1 MAAERSFYVTTPI
14 YYVNAA
20 PHLGHAYTTI
30 AADVMARHHRQR
42 GEDVFFLT
50 GTDEH
55 GEPVADAAKA
65 QGLEPKELADRNA
78 ERFKALAP
86 LLEATNDF
94 FIRTSDPEHIS
105 RVQEVLQR
113 VYDNG
118 FVHEGLYEGWYCP
131 RCADFKVENEIEEG
145 NRCPIHHIELERH
158 SEQNYFFALSA
169 FQERLEALYAEQPDF
184 VTPRVRYNE
193 ALSFIKSGLQD
204 ISLSRAQL
212 TWGVPVPWD
221 TSHVFYVWFDALLNY
236 YTALGFAREGE
247 DLTEQFWPA
256 TYHVIGK
263 DILRFHTVFWPA
275 MLMAADLPVP
285 EHVFV
290 HGYLLMDGEKMSKSL
305 GNVLDPFEII
315 ERFGTDALRYYLLR
329 DVTFGED
336 GSVSTEAFERRYDT
350 ELANELG
357 NLASRTLSMVGRYR
371 DGDGPGRRGRPGA
384 RRRLRRP
391 RRAHR
396 ASASTASSSRR
407 PSTTSGSA
415 CGGSTAT
422 SRSRRPG
429 SWPRTPN
436 ARPTSIASCARWPRA
451 CASSPCCSSPWIPG
465 AAEKLLAALGAP
477 DLGLAGARFG
487 AGDDR
492 RGRSARAAVPAKHA
506 VIDSHTHLDSCAPP
520 NAELVA
526 AAAREGVTR
535 ILTVGMDAATNRS
548 ALQAAEDFPQ
558 VLTAVGRHPNHA
570 EGFDEADLADLQALA
585 AHPRCAA
592 IGETGLDYFRD
603 YAPRADQERAFHAQI
618 ELARA
623 TGKPLVIHTRAAE
636 DDTVSTLKAR
646 AHGLEVVMHCF
657 SMPDRLDECLAEGWW
672 ISFAG
677 NVTYPKATDLA
688 RRGRA
693 RARRPP
699 PGRDRRALSH
709 ATARAQGAQ
718 PAGLRHVHSALR
730 RRAPRRRLRGAR
742 APGRRQRCHPLRV
755 VTGELPT
762 QPSLRRLRQFGVRP
776 KRDLGQNFLIDSN
789 ILGVIE
795 RAAELEPADPD
806 VVLEI
811 GGGLGVLSE
820 HLAAHAAHVHV
831 VELDRALVP
840 ALEDAL
846 APHPNTTLH
855 VADALDLDLGALTPA
870 PTKVVANLP
879 YGIAASAI
887 LRTIEELDGVTRW
900 VAMVQRE
907 VGERFAASAGHAGVR
922 RAQRARPARV

>member
-65 QGLEPKELADRNA
+65 QGLEPRELADRNA

-94 FIRTSDPEHIS
+94 FIRTSDPEHIV

-158 SEQNYFFALSA
+158 SEENYFFALSA

-357 NLASRTLSMVGRYR
+357 NLASRTLAMVARYR
-371 DGDGPGRRGRPGA
+371 DGAVPDAEVDPALAGDFDGLA
-384 RRRLRRP
+384 EHVAAAHRP
-391 RRAHR
+391 RRAHAGPRRHLAAR
-396 ASASTASSSRR
+396 AAAQPLRR
-407 PSTTSGSA
+407 GAGALAAGQGPRARGRP
-415 CGGSTAT
+415 
-422 SRSRRPG
+422 RSRPAHAGRGP
-429 SWPRTPN
+429 
-436 ARPTSIASCARWPRA
+436 ARRHRA
-451 CASSPCCSSPWIPG
+451 AVPVDPG
-465 AAEKLLAALGAP
+465 AAEKLLGALGA
-477 DLGLAGARFG
+477 ARPRPWRRTLRRRR
-487 AGDDR
+487 DR
-492 RGRSARAAVPAKHA
+492 RGRS
-506 VIDSHTHLDSCAPP
+506 
-520 NAELVA
+520 
-526 AAAREGVTR
+526 
-535 ILTVGMDAATNRS
+535 RS
-548 ALQAAEDFPQ
+548 S
-558 VLTAVGRHPNHA
+558 
-570 EGFDEADLADLQALA
+570 
-585 AHPRCAA
+585 RCS
-592 IGETGLDYFRD
+592 R
-603 YAPRADQERAFHAQI
+603 
-618 ELARA
+618 
-623 TGKPLVIHTRAAE
+623 
-636 DDTVSTLKAR
+636 ST
-646 AHGLEVVMHCF
+646 
-657 SMPDRLDECLAEGWW
+657 
-672 ISFAG
+672 
-677 NVTYPKATDLA
+677 
-688 RRGRA
+688 
-693 RARRPP
+693 
-699 PGRDRRALSH
+699 
-709 ATARAQGAQ
+709 Q
-718 PAGLRHVHSALR
+718 
-730 RRAPRRRLRGAR
+730 
-742 APGRRQRCHPLRV
+742 
-755 VTGELPT
+755 
-762 QPSLRRLRQFGVRP
+762 
-776 KRDLGQNFLIDSN
+776 
-789 ILGVIE
+789 
-795 RAAELEPADPD
+795 
-806 VVLEI
+806 
-811 GGGLGVLSE
+811 
-820 HLAAHAAHVHV
+820 
-831 VELDRALVP
+831 
-840 ALEDAL
+840 
-846 APHPNTTLH
+846 
-855 VADALDLDLGALTPA
+855 
-870 PTKVVANLP
+870 
-879 YGIAASAI
+879 
-887 LRTIEELDGVTRW
+887 
-900 VAMVQRE
+900 
-907 VGERFAASAGHAGVR
+907 
-922 RAQRARPARV
+922 